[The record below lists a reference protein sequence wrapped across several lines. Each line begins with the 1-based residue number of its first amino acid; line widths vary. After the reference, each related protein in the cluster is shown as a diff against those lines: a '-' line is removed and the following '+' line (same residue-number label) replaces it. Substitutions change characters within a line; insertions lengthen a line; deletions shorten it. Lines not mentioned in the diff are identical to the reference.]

1 MIEKIKMFAKN
12 SKSFGGKIV
21 HGKKKCAFEL
31 CLVLIEKY
39 TKSFGG
45 KNLAPC

>member
-1 MIEKIKMFAKN
+1 MEKK
-12 SKSFGGKIV
+12 V
-21 HGKKKCAFEL
+21 CAFEL

-45 KNLAPC
+45 KNLPPIKIRVYFLLEY